1 MPVKP
6 INWFDNLPCLGMENQ
21 PTNRSQEM
29 PVKPIILPQ
38 SINMMKVDHQSHD
51 DKKECNA
58 VADKGLFKST
68 NWFLDSGANGHFCH
82 NTDYFIQYERIDENA
97 FTAYDNNKLPIIG
110 KGTVKITIVGPR
122 NRHITFYVTN
132 VNHSPAVRL
141 NILLSYAL
149 NN

>member
-6 INWFDNLPCLGMENQ
+6 IDWFDDLPCLDMENQ
-21 PTNRSQEM
+21 PINGSQEM

-51 DKKECNA
+51 NKEKCNA

-68 NWFLDSGANGHFCH
+68 NWFFDSGANGHFCH

-97 FTAYDNNKLPIIG
+97 LTIYDNNKLPIIG
-110 KGTVKITIVGPR
+110 RGTVKMTVVNPR
-122 NRHITFYVTN
+122 NRHITFHVTK
-132 VNHSPAVRL
+132 R
-141 NILLSYAL
+141 
-149 NN
+149 